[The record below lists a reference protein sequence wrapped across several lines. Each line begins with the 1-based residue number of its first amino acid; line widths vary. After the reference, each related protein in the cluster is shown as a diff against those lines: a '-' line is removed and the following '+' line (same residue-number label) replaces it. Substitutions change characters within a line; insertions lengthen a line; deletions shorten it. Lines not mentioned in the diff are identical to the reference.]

1 MQNFGLLGAQGL
13 LEVFVHPSEG
23 AGAAPGAA
31 RSCHQLA
38 AIGAILTGPFAPFGA
53 SPIFP
58 VPTPPFSLPS
68 LLPPLSHLSQMPL
81 PPLSSSPSPSLS
93 QCPRWGRALAPAVPR
108 RRKLWIFPP
117 SQAPAVGQE
126 PRLGSCSRRVPLQG
140 RPGVT
145 AWADSRCLGCCFFFN
160 TQTPIFYVLN
170 VFPSS
175 SLEHDQPPRAQRLFM
190 LLSNLC
196 CLALAWALLFFNFIL
211 FPPLPLATS

>member
-1 MQNFGLLGAQGL
+1 MGPA
-13 LEVFVHPSEG
+13 PSSR
-23 AGAAPGAA
+23 ANTSLFLALPAPP
-31 RSCHQLA
+31 S
-38 AIGAILTGPFAPFGA
+38 
-53 SPIFP
+53 FP
-58 VPTPPFSLPS
+58 SLPDAIA
-68 LLPPLSHLSQMPL
+68 
-81 PPLSSSPSPSLS
+81 PLSSSPSPSLS

-196 CLALAWALLFFNFIL
+196 CLALALLFFNFIL